1 MTHAKIGFGTDVTDT
16 FRAAAEQAAGAFWL
30 QVTIGFPEVTTGD
43 SLLSGEDEGAMYLWL
58 TGKVGDYPQNECI
71 DKAPSCVEAAR
82 VDSVV
87 ETSLQAA
94 AAVLKQ
100 SNPELTEVP
109 DSVRSLLASCVR
121 HQLRWNYPSG
131 GEVAGHKP
139 ALQAKGFQVE
149 GSGESNTESD
159 RPANEFA
166 DTGGLNSS
174 GDQSRPCGVSS
185 EPLVRD
191 RVDMATWKDLD
202 PEVADLPVSTHVG
215 GVVSELLTQLHGIIQ
230 TQTEME
236 SEFIQQLKEIGRR
249 QSEIWLFG

>member
-1 MTHAKIGFGTDVTDT
+1 MIHVKTGFGTDVTAA
-16 FRAAAEQAAGAFWL
+16 FRAVAEQAAGAFWK

-58 TGKVGDYPQNECI
+58 TGKVGDYPQDECI
-71 DKAPSCVEAAR
+71 DKAPSCVDAAR
-82 VDSVV
+82 VDLVV

-94 AAVLKQ
+94 ASVLKQ
-100 SNPELTEVP
+100 CNPELTEAP

-131 GEVAGHKP
+131 GEIAGHKQDLL
-139 ALQAKGFQVE
+139 ARGLKVE

-159 RPANEFA
+159 RPANEFT
-166 DTGGLNSS
+166 DTGRLNSS
-174 GDQSRPCGVSS
+174 GDQPRSGGAST
-185 EPLVRD
+185 ELLVRD
-191 RVDMATWKDLD
+191 RVDMPTWKDLD

-215 GVVSELLTQLHGIIQ
+215 GVVSELLTQLQGIIL

-236 SEFIQQLKEIGRR
+236 SEYIQQLKEIGRR